1 MKVKIYIY
9 IYICLLQMYIY
20 IYMYL
25 YMCNE
30 IFIVA
35 KHLMLQSKKNKS
47 LLYAEKKK
55 RNPKS

>member
-1 MKVKIYIY
+1 MPATNV
-9 IYICLLQMYIY
+9 YIY